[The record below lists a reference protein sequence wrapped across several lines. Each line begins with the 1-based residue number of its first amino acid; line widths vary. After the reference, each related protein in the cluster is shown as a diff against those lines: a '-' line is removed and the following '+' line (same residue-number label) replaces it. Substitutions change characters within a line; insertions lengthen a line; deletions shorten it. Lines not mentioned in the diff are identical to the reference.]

1 MKRLA
6 AISLVFLAS
15 MACSRTASNNS
26 APANRA
32 TGTSTSNST
41 SGTESNGAATD
52 PKAIIDL
59 TGTWIA
65 TEGPRTWELVINR
78 TDANTWTT
86 TPTLLTNTEKN
97 GLVDYGPPGS
107 KGDTLIIVSNEHGKF
122 RVRYAEKKNFHDDKF
137 WPTTGTYD
145 ANSFNI
151 GDYYLGK
158 RKK

>member
-1 MKRLA
+1 MKRTV
-6 AISLVFLAS
+6 AISFVLLAS
-15 MACSRTASNNS
+15 MACSRTTSNNS
-26 APANRA
+26 APANRV
-32 TGTSTSNST
+32 TGTSTSNPT
-41 SGTESNGAATD
+41 SATD
-52 PKAIIDL
+52 PNASATDPNAIIDM

-65 TEGPRTWELVINR
+65 TEGARTWELVIQR
-78 TDANTWTT
+78 TDANTWTA
-86 TPTLLTNTEKN
+86 TPTLLTNTEKD

-145 ANSFNI
+145 ANSFNV
-151 GDYYLGK
+151 GDYYIGK